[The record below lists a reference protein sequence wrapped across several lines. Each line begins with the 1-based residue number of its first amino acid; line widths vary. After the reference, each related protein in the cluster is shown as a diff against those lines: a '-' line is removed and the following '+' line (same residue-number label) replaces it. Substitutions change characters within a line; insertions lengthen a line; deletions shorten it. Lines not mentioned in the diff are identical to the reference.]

1 MSLSGR
7 DDTAVVEST
16 GWRPEHQARGA
27 EEKYMREAPEA
38 PMLTQERLRSLEG
51 RDQMAAAL
59 LSVVSSSP
67 PSEDAPDPESLAAKE
82 AQTAMEKVTTAKVKA
97 WRKAGRKEQEKEPMK
112 AYPMFGTMW
121 GEGFEAPCGEKTAT
135 TSNDSSEWEEDWIS
149 REPTPSLP
157 SRPRPPSPRG
167 VCPEPVRVER
177 GLPSRM
183 AAPKLGLDET
193 MELLSRVLGAGDEDP
208 DLSALSAALKAKLG
222 FELKKP
228 PSTMSPAVEL
238 LTRGVK
244 SCRGIR
250 STPLDTCPSPFHPRV
265 RTVPVFTIG
274 DSTEAEMEGHGLAAL
289 APLATVYPSPPSG
302 GKGDTGVPGR
312 GTKGIA
318 TANLQIELPEF
329 DPKNLP
335 EWAEEFPE
343 FLLLTGQQHAD
354 VRTKC
359 TLIKKSCKK
368 HFLQRQVKTAIR
380 KSSSWGD
387 FLKGLEQM
395 YPVYETDLSVRAEIE
410 ELPPLPEFPTAARI
424 SELVA
429 QLEELMG
436 RMNPS
441 SLGPTEPRLWL
452 VGKIP
457 PRTWENCKETS
468 QRKSRTHS
476 YDELVDLLIE
486 LAMERENDSHMD
498 KYLRKHLRREAPAET
513 PRGGRSPQPH
523 SNPEKGKGGH
533 LKHMKETPPA
543 KGKGAPN
550 LFYCQRTDD
559 KGGPCH
565 APDCDGRSSCM
576 LQLRQT
582 QKTKDGQEVKH
593 QDHLRCT
600 ITCGY
605 CGKRRHYE
613 DECHIKRRESEKLKK
628 AEEERRKNAGKGG
641 GGSTPGGTP
650 GGGNPGGG
658 QGNSAPPTGGKLGPT
673 PKG

>member
-7 DDTAVVEST
+7 DDTVVVDTT
-16 GWRPEHQARGA
+16 GWRGEHQARGA

-38 PMLTQERLRSLEG
+38 PVLTQERLRSLKG
-51 RDQMAAAL
+51 RDPMAATL
-59 LSVVSSSP
+59 LSVVSSLP
-67 PSEDAPDPESLAAKE
+67 PSDDAPDPDSLAAKE
-82 AQTAMEKVTTAKVKA
+82 AQAAMEKVNTAKVKA
-97 WRKAGRKEQEKEPMK
+97 WRKAGRKEKEEEPMK
-112 AYPMFGTMW
+112 AYPMFGTTLV
-121 GEGFEAPCGEKTAT
+121 EGFEAPYGEISAT

-157 SRPRPPSPRG
+157 SRPRPPLPRV
-167 VCPEPVRVER
+167 VCPEPVCVER

-183 AAPKLGLDET
+183 AAPKRGLDET

-208 DLSALSAALKAKLG
+208 DLTALSAALKAKLG
-222 FELKKP
+222 LSELKKP
-228 PSTMSPAVEL
+228 PSTMSPGVEL

-250 STPLDTCPSPFHPRV
+250 STPLNTCPSPFHPRV
-265 RTVPVFTIG
+265 RTVPVSTIG
-274 DSTEAEMEGHGLAAL
+274 DSTEAEMEGYGLAAL
-289 APLATVYPSPPSG
+289 APFATVYPSPPSG
-302 GKGDTGVPGR
+302 GKDDTRVPGR

-335 EWAEEFPE
+335 KWAEEFPK

-368 HFLQRQVKTAIR
+368 KFLQRQVKTVIR

-387 FLKGLEQM
+387 FLKRLEQM
-395 YPVYETDLSVRAEIE
+395 YPVYQTDLSVRTEIE
-410 ELPPLPEFPTAARI
+410 ELSPLPEFPTAARI
-424 SELVA
+424 SEFMA

-441 SLGPTEPRLWL
+441 SYGPTEPHLWL

-468 QRKSRTHS
+468 QRKSQTHS
-476 YDELVDLLIE
+476 YDELVDLLIK

-498 KYLRKHLRREAPAET
+498 KYLRKHLQREAPAEKLQ
-513 PRGGRSPQPH
+513 GGRSPQPH
-523 SNPEKGKGGH
+523 SNPGKGKGGQ

-543 KGKGAPN
+543 KGKVAPN
-550 LFYCQRTDD
+550 LFYCQATDD
-559 KGGPCH
+559 KAGPCH

-576 LQLRQT
+576 LQLQRK
-582 QKTKDGQEVKH
+582 QKTKDGQEV
-593 QDHLRCT
+593 
-600 ITCGY
+600 
-605 CGKRRHYE
+605 
-613 DECHIKRRESEKLKK
+613 
-628 AEEERRKNAGKGG
+628 
-641 GGSTPGGTP
+641 
-650 GGGNPGGG
+650 
-658 QGNSAPPTGGKLGPT
+658 
-673 PKG
+673 

>member
-7 DDTAVVEST
+7 DDTVVVDTT
-16 GWRPEHQARGA
+16 GWRGEQQARGA
-27 EEKYMREAPEA
+27 EENYMREAPEA
-38 PMLTQERLRSLEG
+38 PVLTQERLRSLEG
-51 RDQMAAAL
+51 RDPMAAAL
-59 LSVVSSSP
+59 LSVVSSLP
-67 PSEDAPDPESLAAKE
+67 PSEDAPDLDSLAAKE
-82 AQTAMEKVTTAKVKA
+82 AQAAMEKVTTAKVKA

-112 AYPMFGTMW
+112 AYPMFGTTW
-121 GEGFEAPCGEKTAT
+121 GEGFEAPYGEISAT
-135 TSNDSSEWEEDWIS
+135 TSNGSSEWEVDRIS

-193 MELLSRVLGAGDEDP
+193 MELLSRVLGVGDEDP

-222 FELKKP
+222 PSELKKP
-228 PSTMSPAVEL
+228 PSTISPGVEL

-265 RTVPVFTIG
+265 RTVPVCTIG
-274 DSTEAEMEGHGLAAL
+274 DSTEAEMEGYGLAAL

-335 EWAEEFPE
+335 EWAKEFSE

-368 HFLQRQVKTAIR
+368 KFLQRQVKSAIR
-380 KSSSWGD
+380 KSFCWGD
-387 FLKGLEQM
+387 FLKRLEQM
-395 YPVYETDLSVRAEIE
+395 YPVYETDLSVRTEIE
-410 ELPPLPEFPTAARI
+410 ELPPLLEFPTAARI
-424 SELVA
+424 SE
-429 QLEELMG
+429 EELMG

-441 SLGPTEPRLWL
+441 SYGPTEPHLWL
-452 VGKIP
+452 MGKIP

-468 QRKSRTHS
+468 ERKSRTHS
-476 YDELVDLLIE
+476 YDELVDLLIK
-486 LAMERENDSHMD
+486 LAMERENDSQMD
-498 KYLRKHLRREAPAET
+498 KYLRKHLRREAPAEK
-513 PRGGRSPQPH
+513 PQGGRSPQPH
-523 SNPEKGKGGH
+523 SNPGKGKGGQ

-543 KGKGAPN
+543 KGNFFP
-550 LFYCQRTDD
+550 LL
-559 KGGPCH
+559 
-565 APDCDGRSSCM
+565 S
-576 LQLRQT
+576 L
-582 QKTKDGQEVKH
+582 
-593 QDHLRCT
+593 
-600 ITCGY
+600 
-605 CGKRRHYE
+605 
-613 DECHIKRRESEKLKK
+613 
-628 AEEERRKNAGKGG
+628 
-641 GGSTPGGTP
+641 
-650 GGGNPGGG
+650 
-658 QGNSAPPTGGKLGPT
+658 
-673 PKG
+673 